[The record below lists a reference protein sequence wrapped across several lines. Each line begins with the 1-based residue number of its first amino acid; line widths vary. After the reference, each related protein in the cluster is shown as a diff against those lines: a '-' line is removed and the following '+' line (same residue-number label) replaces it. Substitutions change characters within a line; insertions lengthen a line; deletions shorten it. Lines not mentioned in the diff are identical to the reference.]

1 MIDICKFH
9 EALIRASGYVLDVLL
24 KDLLGLFLLL
34 RRLEQIGV
42 AHDQHLVM
50 RIFTIGETVEVFRL
64 LVLQRLVFLLCQPE
78 QLLEGQL
85 RE

>member
-1 MIDICKFH
+1 MIDVCKFH
-9 EALIRASGYVLDVLL
+9 EAFISTSGYVLDVLL
-24 KDLLGLFLLL
+24 KDLLCLLL
-34 RRLEQIGV
+34 LLGHLEQIGV

-50 RIFTIGETVEVFRL
+50 RIFTIGETVEVFCL

>member
-1 MIDICKFH
+1 
-9 EALIRASGYVLDVLL
+9 
-24 KDLLGLFLLL
+24 
-34 RRLEQIGV
+34 
-42 AHDQHLVM
+42 M